1 MAGNTIIAYIDFL
14 QSNKM
19 KTERASFTN
28 LTSVVLITMTL
39 LISTTVFASA
49 DEAKAK
55 VKTVFSEIEASLIRL
70 KQTDTLN
77 KANIRDILSQH
88 LLPEV
93 DARYFT
99 YKVLNK
105 NLSKVPEDLK
115 ESFVTEL
122 SLQLINTYSNLLNKY
137 NNEMIT
143 IGQSTLSKS
152 GKMAMVDITIV
163 GKNKTNH
170 AVVKL
175 LQSSEKKW
183 LFFDIEVEGISLLQS
198 KQGEINASFNKL
210 GIAGTLTHLQKI
222 NQNVTD
228 A

>member
-175 LQSSEKKW
+175 LQSNEKKW